1 MRLRCDIHGLNDMQR
16 KLIKAADPAKI
27 NRVVSQNTSEM
38 QGRAQDLCP
47 VDTGTLKR
55 SIGLEMRDDGNTGV
69 VFATAH
75 YSEYVELGT
84 RFMKAQ
90 PYIGPAFDSQ
100 KERFLSDLKKAVI
113 SDL

>member
-1 MRLRCDIHGLNDMQR
+1 MRLICDISGLNEMQR

-27 NRVVSQNTSEM
+27 TRAVAQNTSEM
-38 QGRAQDLCP
+38 QERAQDLCP

-55 SIGLEMRDDGNTGV
+55 SIGLEMRDGGKTGA

-90 PYIGPAFDSQ
+90 PYMEPAFNAQ

>member
-1 MRLRCDIHGLNDMQR
+1 MRLICDISGLNEMQR

-27 NRVVSQNTSEM
+27 TRAVAQNTSEM

-55 SIGLEMRDDGNTGV
+55 NIGLEMRDGGKTGV
-69 VFATAH
+69 VFATPH